1 MSSPGFSAILG
12 EMSHYPTVVAVSLG
26 WLGCA
31 GGVSSVLSLSLTSV
45 SLCAAEIHW
54 YWLVI
59 VSPWGSC
66 GVERGSR
73 WHLI

>member
-1 MSSPGFSAILG
+1 MSSPGFLAISG
-12 EMSHYPTVVAVSLG
+12 EMSCYPTIVAVSLG

-31 GGVSSVLSLSLTSV
+31 GDSSLVLSLSLTSV
-45 SLCAAEIHW
+45 SLYTAEIHW

-59 VSPWGSC
+59 VSPWGSR

-73 WHLI
+73 WRLI